1 MNSLE
6 DTFFH
11 HSFVVGAIEEPR
23 DQSRCLVP
31 GSSKTK
37 EAGSPSRGQLLCCEW
52 QSWFAARAEE
62 RHGEGAREAKT
73 GNRQGEELGAY
84 RSRHSKETVEVRK
97 EGNEKRGFHGRGWG
111 GGEYEALPL
120 QGLNRVP
127 LKGRKT
133 KPQPSTE
140 SLWSDSVGTRNP
152 PPGLTVFWEKFSKCL
167 VTFFFLNVL
176 NFIEVQWMHS
186 VVLISAAQGDSE
198 YIYICLFA
206 LFSTVVYHRV
216 LNTGP
221 CHLPSLYMSLS

>member
-1 MNSLE
+1 MISPFSFATGRNVNSLE

-37 EAGSPSRGQLLCCEW
+37 EAGSPSQGQLLCCEW

-111 GGEYEALPL
+111 GGEFGSFTTPGSEQGSPQGKENKTTAKHRIALEWFCGN
-120 QGLNRVP
+120 Q
-127 LKGRKT
+127 K
-133 KPQPSTE
+133 STP
-140 SLWSDSVGTRNP
+140 WIN
-152 PPGLTVFWEKFSKCL
+152 C
-167 VTFFFLNVL
+167 FLGE
-176 NFIEVQWMHS
+176 I
-186 VVLISAAQGDSE
+186 
-198 YIYICLFA
+198 
-206 LFSTVVYHRV
+206 
-216 LNTGP
+216 
-221 CHLPSLYMSLS
+221 